1 MRAVFNGQEVV
12 NADGAVTALLEP
24 STSEELTV
32 EVKAHEI
39 VVEDTGTGNDG
50 GNDGDGNGN
59 PDNGNP
65 GDNEPGKGSSQGS
78 SEGSSE
84 NPTLRI
90 ILITLGSLG
99 IISAIIA
106 AAMHFFNR

>member
-1 MRAVFNGQEVV
+1 MVA
-12 NADGAVTALLEP
+12 
-24 STSEELTV
+24 
-32 EVKAHEI
+32 
-39 VVEDTGTGNDG
+39 DTGTGNDG
-50 GNDGDGNGN
+50 GNDGDGNEN

-78 SEGSSE
+78 LE
-84 NPTLRI
+84 NPTLRT

-106 AAMHFFNR
+106 AAMHFLNR